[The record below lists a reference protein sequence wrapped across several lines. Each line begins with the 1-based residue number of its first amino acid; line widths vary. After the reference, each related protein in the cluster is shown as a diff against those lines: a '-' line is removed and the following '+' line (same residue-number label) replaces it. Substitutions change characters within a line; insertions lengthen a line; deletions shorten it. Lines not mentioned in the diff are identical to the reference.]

1 MKTLTMLCEIMFF
14 HFQYK
19 LDIYTCLF
27 FFPLM
32 LTLNCDKYSHICEIL
47 TIVGL

>member
-1 MKTLTMLCEIMFF
+1 MKTLTMLCEMMFF

-27 FFPLM
+27 FF
-32 LTLNCDKYSHICEIL
+32 SR
-47 TIVGL
+47 